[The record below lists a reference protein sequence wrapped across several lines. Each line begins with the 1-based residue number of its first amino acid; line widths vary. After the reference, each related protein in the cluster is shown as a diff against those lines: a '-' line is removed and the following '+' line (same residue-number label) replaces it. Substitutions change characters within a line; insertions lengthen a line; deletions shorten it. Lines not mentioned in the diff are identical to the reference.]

1 MKNNKMHIMELMT
14 YDHEKN
20 CFVAKDNRP
29 THTLS
34 PFEWQND
41 PRPSIFLQ
49 DPRFRTRNGMQ
60 QVKLVVDNPK
70 PFFPYND
77 TLKDK

>member
-14 YDHEKN
+14 YDHKKN
-20 CFVAKDNRP
+20 CFVAKDSRP

-34 PFEWQND
+34 PFEWQSD

-60 QVKLVVDNPK
+60 QIKLVVDNPK
-70 PFFPYND
+70 PFFPYTD

>member
-1 MKNNKMHIMELMT
+1 MHIMELMT

-20 CFVAKDNRP
+20 CFVAKDTRP

-34 PFEWQND
+34 PFEWQSD

-70 PFFPYND
+70 PFFPYTD

>member
-1 MKNNKMHIMELMT
+1 MQIMELIK
-14 YDHEKN
+14 YDHERG
-20 CFVAKDNRP
+20 CFVAKSNKP
-29 THTLS
+29 IHVVS
-34 PFEWQND
+34 PFDWQSD

-60 QVKLVVDNPK
+60 QVKLVVANPK
-70 PFFPYND
+70 PFFPYTD

>member
-1 MKNNKMHIMELMT
+1 MHIMELMT
-14 YDHEKN
+14 YNAEKN

-34 PFEWQND
+34 PFEWQSD

-70 PFFPYND
+70 PFFPYNE
-77 TLKDK
+77 TLKGQ

>member
-1 MKNNKMHIMELMT
+1 MT

-29 THTLS
+29 THALS

-70 PFFPYND
+70 PFFPYTD